1 MAYNDINFKCL
12 RLRSSLVFVYSVIG
26 IAFKTNTLMV
36 STAQHGRVHRVLSP
50 SRKSQ
55 EISDSSR

>member
-1 MAYNDINFKCL
+1 MAYSEINFKCL
-12 RLRSSLVFVYSVIG
+12 RLHSSLVSCLC